1 MFTLIWELWFIS
13 VNWFMQT
20 VDCESVKIIHIYLML
35 PMILGPCND
44 LITIIVE
51 NNILLH
57 HIYIY
62 ISLLNVI

>member
-1 MFTLIWELWFIS
+1 
-13 VNWFMQT
+13 MQT
-20 VDCESVKIIHIYLML
+20 VDCESVKMIHIHLML
-35 PMILGPCND
+35 PRILGPCND

-57 HIYIY
+57 RIYIY